1 MMLSSSF
8 SGAPV
13 ARLQARALARRLE
26 GEALHIEGNLVL
38 PEISDRARARL
49 RRTAHE
55 VRRRRSAK
63 LLESSLRELA
73 GREVLVERTPRRS
86 MRT

>member
-13 ARLQARALARRLE
+13 ARLQARALARHLE

-38 PEISDRARARL
+38 PELSDHARARL

-55 VRRRRSAK
+55 VRRRRSDK
-63 LLESSLRELA
+63 LFESRLRDLA
-73 GREVLVERTPRRS
+73 ERDTPRRTL
-86 MRT
+86 RA

>member
-26 GEALHIEGNLVL
+26 DEALHLEGTLAF

-55 VRRRRSAK
+55 VRRRRSDK
-63 LLESSLRELA
+63 LLESSLRDLA
-73 GREVLVERTPRRS
+73 GHELLVARTARRTL
-86 MRT
+86 RT